1 MENTVYILHSN
12 ILDRY
17 YIGFTQNLDLRLEFH
32 ENSESRK
39 FTSNA
44 KDWKLF
50 FRIDCTSKA
59 QGLCIES
66 HIKKMKSK
74 KYIENLKQY
83 PEMIDKLKNRYSEC

>member
-1 MENTVYILHSN
+1 MENCVYILYSAS
-12 ILDRY
+12 ISKY

-32 ENSESRK
+32 KNSDGRK
-39 FTSNA
+39 FTAKA

-50 FRIDCTSKA
+50 FRIDCNSKA

-83 PEMIDKLKNRYSEC
+83 PEMVYKLKKRYSDS